1 MFLLLIKCNIRV
13 SPNKPYSTLE
23 MNLGVLLLNLSGVY
37 SPLVLTH
44 QTHRT
49 RDSNICGATD
59 VNVTRCT
66 MRKTTLLH
74 VNFAIFEAEREVEY
88 LALLGHWNLY
98 PDAEYHYGI
107 RSI

>member
-1 MFLLLIKCNIRV
+1 
-13 SPNKPYSTLE
+13 
-23 MNLGVLLLNLSGVY
+23 
-37 SPLVLTH
+37 
-44 QTHRT
+44 
-49 RDSNICGATD
+49 
-59 VNVTRCT
+59 